1 MNASYNITTIFN
13 NISIYILQ
21 LWRNEANKEIIKHTA
36 GFGIIRSLSLK
47 IMFSHEDPG

>member
-21 LWRNEANKEIIKHTA
+21 WRNEANKEIIKHTA
-36 GFGIIRSLSLK
+36 GFGIIRSLSLI